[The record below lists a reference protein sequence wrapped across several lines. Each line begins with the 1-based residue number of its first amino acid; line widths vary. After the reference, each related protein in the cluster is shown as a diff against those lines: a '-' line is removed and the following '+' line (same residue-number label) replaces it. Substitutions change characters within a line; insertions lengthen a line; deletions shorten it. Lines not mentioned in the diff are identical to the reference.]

1 MAGQDREG
9 GAFFANNKKQ
19 SQNAPDYRGEL
30 RLSPEVVQAL
40 NDQIQSGVQFPAIEL
55 SGWKKTS
62 GNGTVY
68 ISMSGRKPYVKD
80 GQSGGNGGGQQRG
93 NWNGGQQGGQQG
105 GFQQGGRPT
114 GWQPAAGH
122 AIDDELPF

>member
-9 GAFFANNKKQ
+9 GAFFANNRKQ
-19 SQNAPDYRGEL
+19 TQNAPDYRGEL
-30 RLSPEVVQAL
+30 RLSREVVENLAEQL
-40 NDQIQSGVQFPAIEL
+40 RNGVQFPAIEL

-62 GNGTVY
+62 GSGTTY

-80 GQSGGNGGGQQRG
+80 GNSQNGGQQRG
-93 NWNGGQQGGQQG
+93 NWNGGQQG

-114 GWQPAAGH
+114 GWQPPQGH
-122 AIDDELPF
+122 NIDDEIPF

>member
-30 RLSPEVVQAL
+30 RLSREVVDNLVQQL
-40 NDQIQSGVQFPAIEL
+40 QSGVQFPAIEL

-62 GNGTVY
+62 GSGTVY

-80 GQSGGNGGGQQRG
+80 GQSGGNGGGQQSG
-93 NWNGGQQGGQQG
+93 NWNGGQQGSRPGGWNQQANVG
-105 GFQQGGRPT
+105 ADLG
-114 GWQPAAGH
+114 
-122 AIDDELPF
+122 DDIPFAPEWR

>member
-9 GAFFANNKKQ
+9 GAFFANNRKQ
-19 SQNAPDYRGEL
+19 TQNAPDYRGEL
-30 RLSPEVVQAL
+30 RLSREVVENLAEQL
-40 NDQIQSGVQFPAIEL
+40 RNGVQFPAIEL

-62 GNGTVY
+62 GSGTTY

-80 GQSGGNGGGQQRG
+80 GNQQGGGQQRS
-93 NWNGGQQGGQQG
+93 NWNGGQQG

-114 GWQPAAGH
+114 GWQPPQGQS
-122 AIDDELPF
+122 IDDEIPF